1 MPTIEGFGSNNF
13 RSLYYVFFN
22 IIKYLTASASK
33 KSPSLL
39 PSHAPPIQLSCKRVT
54 LCCYSNIQTHSNKLK
69 ITKTFIT
76 KFSLLPQLPMELT
89 TLTAGRGNKRP
100 NPSADV
106 DASIQQEVEDINS
119 EAISTGSTVDYDRMP
134 LPPPP
139 QRTKLDVVP
148 ADSGSYAGYLART
161 AMLRDSIEAR
171 RMQGRRELVQRG
183 MNTDYYGRY
192 VPQSDKFIVVQKTN
206 PLATDPLVQ
215 LEASRMVDFNAKI
228 AELTPIMTDR
238 QREIIRKMQVR
249 ATTYRGSKHG
259 DLPKTPTTKQKEK
272 ILYRAIELFSQ
283 RRAAQLKAQ
292 ARRAAKERHA
302 LQAKKRTV
310 ALADGTVVN
319 YNKRSEKKQASDN
332 IKKSAKI
339 QAQIIAGTE
348 RARYVRRNKAERV
361 AVATAHGR
369 KISRKDLP
377 TTDE

>member
-1 MPTIEGFGSNNF
+1 
-13 RSLYYVFFN
+13 
-22 IIKYLTASASK
+22 
-33 KSPSLL
+33 
-39 PSHAPPIQLSCKRVT
+39 
-54 LCCYSNIQTHSNKLK
+54 
-69 ITKTFIT
+69 
-76 KFSLLPQLPMELT
+76 MELVT
-89 TLTAGRGNKRP
+89 VTAGRGNKRP

-106 DASIQQEVEDINS
+106 DANIQQEVEDINS
-119 EAISTGSTVDYDRMP
+119 EAISTGSTVDYDRS
-134 LPPPP
+134 LPSAT
-139 QRTKLDVVP
+139 QRPKLDVVP
-148 ADSGSYAGYLART
+148 ADSDTYAGYLART

-171 RMQGRRELVQRG
+171 RMQGRRELVARK
-183 MNTDYYGRY
+183 MNADYYGRY
-192 VPQSDKFIVVQKTN
+192 VPGSDKFIVVQKTN

-215 LEASRMVDFNAKI
+215 LEATRMIDFNKKI
-228 AELTPIMTDR
+228 EELTPIMTDR

>member
-1 MPTIEGFGSNNF
+1 MPPIVDFGFNNF
-13 RSLYYVFFN
+13 PFLYHVFFD
-22 IIKYLTASASK
+22 IIKCLTASASK

-39 PSHAPPIQLSCKRVT
+39 PSHPPPIQLRCKQVT
-54 LCCYSNIQTHSNKLK
+54 LCCYSNTQRHSNKLK

-76 KFSLLPQLPMELT
+76 KFSLLPHLPMELVEV
-89 TLTAGRGNKRP
+89 TAGRGNKRP
-100 NPSADV
+100 NPGADV
-106 DASIQQEVEDINS
+106 DASIQQQTEAINS
-119 EAISTGSTVDYDRMP
+119 EAISEGSTVDYDRP
-134 LPPPP
+134 PAPPP
-139 QRTKLDVVP
+139 RRAKLDVVP
-148 ADSGSYAGYLART
+148 ADVETYAGYLQRT

-171 RMQGRRELVQRG
+171 RMRARRELIDRKLPG
-183 MNTDYYGRY
+183 DYYGRY
-192 VPQSDKFIVVQKTN
+192 VPGNDTFIMVQKTN
-206 PLATDPLVQ
+206 PLASDPLVQ
-215 LEASRMVDFNAKI
+215 LEATRMIDFNKKI
-228 AELTPIMTDR
+228 EELTPILTAR
-238 QREIIRKMQVR
+238 QKEIIRKMQVR

-259 DLPKTPTTKQKEK
+259 DLPKIPTTKQKEK

-332 IKKSAKI
+332 IKKAAKI
-339 QAQIIAGTE
+339 QAQIVAGTE

-369 KISRKDLP
+369 KINRKDLP
-377 TTDE
+377 DTQE

>member
-1 MPTIEGFGSNNF
+1 
-13 RSLYYVFFN
+13 
-22 IIKYLTASASK
+22 
-33 KSPSLL
+33 
-39 PSHAPPIQLSCKRVT
+39 
-54 LCCYSNIQTHSNKLK
+54 
-69 ITKTFIT
+69 
-76 KFSLLPQLPMELT
+76 MELVT
-89 TLTAGRGNKRP
+89 VTAGRGNKRP

-106 DASIQQEVEDINS
+106 DANIQQEVEDINS
-119 EAISTGSTVDYDRMP
+119 EAISTGSTVDYDRS
-134 LPPPP
+134 LPSAT
-139 QRTKLDVVP
+139 QRPKLDVVP
-148 ADSGSYAGYLART
+148 ADSDTYAGYLART

-171 RMQGRRELVQRG
+171 RMQGRRELVARK
-183 MNTDYYGRY
+183 MNADYYGRY
-192 VPQSDKFIVVQKTN
+192 VPGSDKFIVVQKTN

-215 LEASRMVDFNAKI
+215 LEATRMIDFNKKI
-228 AELTPIMTDR
+228 EELTPIMTDR

-302 LQAKKRTV
+302 LQSKKRTV
-310 ALADGTVVN
+310 ALADGTIVN

-332 IKKSAKI
+332 IKKAAKI
-339 QAQIIAGTE
+339 QAQIVAGTE

-369 KISRKDLP
+369 KINRKDLP
-377 TTDE
+377 DAQE